1 MQAVLSLALAFQGRK
16 EKWVTTSNEKSVLS
30 PSDLMVWGMGVS
42 VLQQNKTQQILHSYQ
57 LALQICICPDIL
69 YMYRFTI

>member
-1 MQAVLSLALAFQGRK
+1 MQAVLSLASACQGRK
-16 EKWVTTSNEKSVLS
+16 ERWVTTSNEKSVLS

-57 LALQICICPDIL
+57 LAMHICICPYIL
-69 YMYRFTI
+69 YMYLFTT